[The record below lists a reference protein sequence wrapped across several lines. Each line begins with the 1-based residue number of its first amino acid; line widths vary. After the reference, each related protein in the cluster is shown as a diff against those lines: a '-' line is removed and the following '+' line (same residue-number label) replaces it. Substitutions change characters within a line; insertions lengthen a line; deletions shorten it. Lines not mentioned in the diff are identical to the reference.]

1 MIDEILAALKEYLGI
16 DESDTSADDV
26 LKDIITYAEGY
37 IFSSYGVAIFDR
49 EITDTITPNYGY
61 AAIYTANGNIRE
73 VTYFETNEQVVQPTM
88 LSWKNNKILL
98 KDPTIM
104 LVSVYPVNVTYKI
117 GYETIND
124 IPKGLLNS
132 LLVISKKIWSD
143 ATKDTDTM
151 AAMAID
157 IKESVRPIDSIPT
170 IAKETLEAYKIY
182 RL

>member
-1 MIDEILAALKEYLGI
+1 MIDEILSALKRYLGI
-16 DESDTSADDV
+16 DETDTSADDV
-26 LKDIITYAEGY
+26 LKDIINYAEGY
-37 IFSSYGVAIFDR
+37 IFSFYGVAIFDR
-49 EITDTITPNYGY
+49 ELTESITPNYGY

-73 VTYFETNEQVVQPTM
+73 VVSFETNDQVIQPTL
-88 LSWKNNKILL
+88 LSWKNNKVLI

-104 LVSVYPVNVTYKI
+104 LVSVYPVNITYKV
-117 GYETIND
+117 GYESIDD

-157 IKESVRPIDSIPT
+157 IKESVR
-170 IAKETLEAYKIY
+170 
-182 RL
+182 